1 MSTARSERDS
11 AKRSAK
17 TPSLWFRV
25 LLHGGALGPGKVD
38 LMRRIDDTGSVSAAA
53 RAMRMSHARSV
64 KLVAEVNA
72 LCVEPLI
79 ETRTGGEAGGGARLT
94 ERGRAMLSIYD
105 ALEADLAK
113 VAARHLS
120 AIARELAGG

>member
-1 MSTARSERDS
+1 MPTDRSERDS
-11 AKRSAK
+11 AERPAT

-25 LLHGGALGPGKVD
+25 LLAGGALGPGKLD
-38 LMRRIDDTGSVSAAA
+38 LMRRIDDTGSISAAA
-53 RAMRMSHARSV
+53 RGMRMSHARSV

-72 LCVEPLI
+72 LSGEPLI

-94 ERGRAMLSIYD
+94 TRGKAVLSIYD

-113 VAARHLS
+113 AAGPHLKT
-120 AIARELAGG
+120 IARELARD

>member
-1 MSTARSERDS
+1 MPTARSERDS
-11 AKRSAK
+11 DERPTAIPA
-17 TPSLWFRV
+17 LWFRV
-25 LLHGGALGPGKVD
+25 LLHGGALGPGKLD

-72 LCVEPLI
+72 LGGEPLI

-94 ERGRAMLSIYD
+94 TRGRAVLSIYD
-105 ALEADLAK
+105 ALEIELAK
-113 VAARHLS
+113 VAGPHLD
-120 AIARELAGG
+120 AIARELARG